1 MDQATRNKIKDFW
14 INRAIQEK
22 FLWRDL
28 LDLNFSL
35 IKKHITPGCS
45 VLDVGAGDG
54 SLSLKM
60 IEHGAGKVV
69 AIDYVGKYLKNLHPN
84 IEPVVDDIM
93 NYNTNTKFDLIIVF
107 GVMNFFDAT
116 EAVML
121 YKRMAGWLKESG
133 VMIIKHQCGKLEDK
147 IVDKYSEELDSHY
160 IAHYRSVDHEIKLMT
175 PAMPDGLLLTG
186 DPYPEEYNKWP
197 DTAFKVFEM
206 HNEGKADHMP
216 RI

>member
-54 SLSLKM
+54 S
-60 IEHGAGKVV
+60 
-69 AIDYVGKYLKNLHPN
+69 
-84 IEPVVDDIM
+84 
-93 NYNTNTKFDLIIVF
+93 
-107 GVMNFFDAT
+107 
-116 EAVML
+116 
-121 YKRMAGWLKESG
+121 WLKESG